1 MKPVSKAVLAKMR
14 DAYKKNIQSFSTN
27 NLRKKFPERS
37 GIEEASSAWVSRKD
51 LESLLNANNADGL
64 RIYYGC
70 HHESTHKDPLKD
82 YHGLHNVIFV
92 ATKDS
97 VDSKNPTFENSVD
110 QLKDSEAKPATADT
124 LTLEDYAG
132 SGGDMYPLCPPAC
145 PK

>member
-1 MKPVSKAVLAKMR
+1 MKPVSKATLAKMR
-14 DAYKKNIQSFSTN
+14 EAYKKNIQSFSTD
-27 NLRKKFPERS
+27 NLKKKFPERA

-51 LESLLNANNADGL
+51 LETLLNANNADGL

-70 HHESTHKDPLKD
+70 HHESTHKDSAMD

-97 VDSKNPTFENSVD
+97 VDSNNPTFENSVD
-110 QLKDSEAKPATADT
+110 QLNDSEEKPVTDCN
-124 LTLEDYAG
+124 LTQQDYAG
-132 SGGDMYPLCPPAC
+132 SGGDAYPLCPPSC